1 MEAKLF
7 QQVSKNHNQQNL
19 QKYTL
24 YQQIHNIY
32 RNIYKYYIIIIIQ
45 NKCRSFKI
53 NKIRFDMF
61 LHETKESGRK
71 KVSFCPVN
79 QDIKRCAD
87 STMSR

>member
-1 MEAKLF
+1 M
-7 QQVSKNHNQQNL
+7 
-19 QKYTL
+19 
-24 YQQIHNIY
+24 
-32 RNIYKYYIIIIIQ
+32 IIIQ

-79 QDIKRCAD
+79 QDIKRCTD